1 MDELSSDA
9 GAARIEAFIAAWGD
23 SGGGERANF
32 QSFVRDL
39 CDLLDL
45 PRPQP
50 FRADNRLN
58 DYVFERPVT
67 FHHPDGSHTPGFID
81 LYKRGCFVIEGKQS
95 AKRQAMA
102 ADPGATATARRGTA
116 WRGTRG
122 WDSAML
128 NARRQAEDYA
138 KALPGD
144 HGWPPILAVIDV
156 GHVIE
161 LYADFSGQGKN
172 YAQFPDRREFRIAL
186 DDLRRPDIR
195 ARLRLMWR
203 APEELDPARHAA
215 EVTAEVAARLA
226 RVARRLEARG
236 HAPGTVAEFLMR
248 CLITMF
254 AEDTGLL
261 PDRVFARLLAETEAT
276 PANFRPLVEDLWR
289 AMDRGGFAASVRL
302 LVKRFNGGLFRN
314 PVGLDLDAGD
324 IRELRDAA
332 ARDWREVEPAIF
344 GTLLESAL
352 DPGDRHRLGAHYT
365 PRPYVE
371 RLVIPTVLEP
381 LRRDWQQVQTLAETL
396 VSEGKSAE
404 AVAAVREFHRA
415 LCAVRVLD
423 PACGTGNFLYVAME
437 LMKRLEGE
445 ILDYLLH
452 LGDTQEMLDLSD
464 RMVDP
469 HQFLGLDLNPR
480 AVQIADL
487 VLWIGYIKWQ
497 IRTGGRSD
505 IEEPILRAF
514 DNIRHQDAILRHDG
528 RVPVLDGDG
537 RPRSRWDG
545 RTMRADPLIG
555 QEVPD
560 ETARVPLEQYLRP
573 RPAIWPEAE
582 FVIGN
587 PPFIAGKDMRAELGD
602 GYAEAC
608 WAVRPH
614 VPGGAD
620 FVMQFWDHAAELLR
634 AGRIRRFG
642 FITTNSITQTFSR
655 RVIEHH
661 MAARPALSLLYA
673 IADHPWLKSADK
685 AAVRIAMTVAG
696 PGAEA
701 GRLMTVSAENDLAT
715 DKPQVNLTERRGAI
729 RANLSIGAD
738 LSRALPLRASQ
749 GLCSPG
755 VKLHGAGFIVTPD
768 EAAAR
773 LGLGTV
779 PGLEH
784 HIRPYRN
791 GRDLTATPRGVMVID
806 LFGLTADQVRTR
818 FPAVYQRLLDRVR
831 PEREAKREASK
842 DSAAYADKWW
852 LFGKPRGD
860 LREALASLP
869 RYIATVETAKHRTF
883 VFLDHQILPD
893 NMVVAIALAEG
904 EVLAIL
910 SSRIH
915 VVWALAAG
923 GRMGVGN
930 DPRYNKTRCFDPFPF
945 PVLSAAA
952 RTRLRSLGER
962 LDAFRKERLAAHP
975 GLTMTGL
982 YNQLDRLRALD
993 ADPGAEP
1000 LTAQER
1006 AVHEAGLVSIL
1017 RQLHDEIDGA
1027 VAEAYGWPAALDE
1040 ADILERLI
1048 ALNGARQVEE
1058 RRGEVRW
1065 LRPEFQR
1072 PRFAEGGA
1080 AEQVEAGIEV
1090 PLAAA
1095 PLPTGPLPPWPG
1107 RLPDQIRLVHDA
1119 LHRHGAPVSV
1129 DTLSAGFTGG
1139 RGRRA
1144 RVAELL
1150 EVMTIHG
1157 QLRGDGGRYFLA
1169 R

>member
-1 MDELSSDA
+1 MGVDELSSDA
-9 GAARIEAFIAAWGD
+9 GGARIEAFIAAWGD

-32 QSFVRDL
+32 QTFVLDL
-39 CDLLDL
+39 CDLLGL

-50 FRADNRLN
+50 FRPDNRLN

-67 FHHPDGSHTPGFID
+67 FNHPDGTHTPGFID

-95 AKRQAMA
+95 AKRLSAA
-102 ADPGATATARRGTA
+102 ADRPAPSTVRRGTA

-144 HGWPPILAVIDV
+144 HGWPPFLAVIDV

-172 YAQFPDRREFRIAL
+172 YAQFPDRRDFRIAL
-186 DDLRRPDIR
+186 DDLRRPEIR
-195 ARLRLMWR
+195 RRLRLMWTE
-203 APEELDPARHAA
+203 PEQLDPARHAA

-226 RVARRLEARG
+226 RVAYRLEGRG
-236 HAPGTVAEFLMR
+236 HEAGAVAEFLMR
-248 CLITMF
+248 CLFTMF

-261 PDRVFARLLAETEAT
+261 ADRAFTGLLAETEKT
-276 PANFRPLVEDLWR
+276 PASFRPLVEDLWR
-289 AMDRGGFAASVRL
+289 AMDRGGFAPSVRL

-314 PVGLDLDAGD
+314 PMGLDLDAAE
-324 IRELRDAA
+324 IRELLVAA
-332 ARDWREVEPAIF
+332 GRDWREVEPAIF

-365 PRPYVE
+365 PRAYVE

-381 LRRDWQQVQTLAETL
+381 LNRDWQQVQTLAETL
-396 VSEGKSAE
+396 VSEGRTAE

-469 HQFLGLDLNPR
+469 HQFLGLDVNPR

-514 DNIRHQDAILRHDG
+514 DNIRQQDAILRHDG
-528 RVPVLDGDG
+528 MAPVLDGDG

-545 RTMRADPLIG
+545 RGLRPDPLTG

-560 ETARVPLEQYLRP
+560 ETARVPLEQCLKP
-573 RPAIWPEAE
+573 RAAAWPEAE
-582 FVIGN
+582 FIVGN
-587 PPFIAGKDMRAELGD
+587 PPFIGGKDMRAELGD

-614 VPGGAD
+614 IPGGAD
-620 FVMQFWDHAAELLR
+620 FVMHFWDRAAELLR

-696 PGAEA
+696 PGAEN
-701 GRLMTVSAENDLAT
+701 GRLMTVTAETDLAT
-715 DKPQVNLTERRGAI
+715 DKPQVTLTERQGLI

-738 LSRALPLRASQ
+738 LSKALPLRANQ

-755 VKLHGAGFIVTPD
+755 VKLHGAGFIVTPA
-768 EAAAR
+768 AAAR

-779 PGLEH
+779 PGLER

-806 LFGLTADQVRTR
+806 LFGLTADQARAE
-818 FPAVYQRLLDRVR
+818 FPAVFQHVLETVK
-831 PEREAKREASK
+831 PERDYNNRATYRDRWWVFGEPRSDFRPALK
-842 DSAAYADKWW
+842 D
-852 LFGKPRGD
+852 
-860 LREALASLP
+860 LP
-869 RYIATVETAKHRTF
+869 RYIATVETAKHRVF
-883 VFLDHQILPD
+883 VFLDELTLPD
-893 NMVVAIALAEG
+893 NKLACIASADAS
-904 EVLAIL
+904 VLAVL

-915 VVWALAAG
+915 VTWMLANG
-923 GRMGVGN
+923 GRLGVGN
-930 DPRYNKTRCFDPFPF
+930 DPVYVKTRCFDPFPF
-945 PVLSAAA
+945 PELSAPA
-952 RTRLRSLGER
+952 RLRLRVVGER
-962 LDAFRKERLAAHP
+962 LDAFRKARLAAHP
-975 GLTMTGL
+975 DLTMTGL
-982 YNQLDRLRALD
+982 YNMLERLRALD
-993 ADPGAEP
+993 ADPAAEP
-1000 LTAQER
+1000 LTTKER

-1017 RQLHDEIDGA
+1017 RQLHDEIDLA
-1027 VAEAYGWPAALDE
+1027 VAEAYGWPAGLDE
-1040 ADILERLI
+1040 AAILDRLV
-1048 ALNGARQVEE
+1048 ALNVARRAGE
-1058 RRGEVRW
+1058 RRGEIFW
-1065 LRPEFQR
+1065 LRPDFQA
-1072 PRFAEGGA
+1072 PRFGEAA
-1080 AEQVEAGIEV
+1080 QAEQVEAGMDM
-1090 PLAAA
+1090 PLAAGA
-1095 PLPTGPLPPWPG
+1095 LPAWPG

-1119 LHRHGAPVSV
+1119 LHRHAAPVSV
-1129 DTLSAGFTGG
+1129 DTLSAAFKGG
-1139 RGRRA
+1139 KRRRE

-1150 EVMTIHG
+1150 EVMAIHG